1 MRIVLF
7 ITGWLATALGALG
20 ALLPLLPTTPF
31 LLLAA
36 ACFAKSSPRSRA
48 WLLNSPVLGP
58 VLQQYLQHRVV
69 PRRAKAVALLLLWPS
84 IGWTAT
90 RAVPVPAVGAALVV
104 LAFVVTVYL
113 LSLPS
118 RHPHHAAT
126 LPASPGEQG

>member
-7 ITGWLATALGALG
+7 VTGWLATALGALG
-20 ALLPLLPTTPF
+20 AVLPILPTTPF

-48 WLLNSPVLGP
+48 WLLRSPVLGP
-58 VLQQYLQHRVV
+58 VLEQYLQHRVV
-69 PRRAKAVALLLLWPS
+69 PQRAKAVALLLLWPS

-90 RAVPVPAVGAALVV
+90 RAVSVPAVDAALVI
-104 LAFVVTVYL
+104 LAFVVTLYL

-118 RHPHHAAT
+118 RHPHAVGTTAPMPRD
-126 LPASPGEQG
+126 PA